1 MSTPSL
7 PSSQPV
13 NENAFFS
20 ALMPNRGRTRFL
32 RGAVLLFLVFGALG
46 CLSVTVRVLSEFYAR
61 HRWPVAQGVV
71 TAAEVKS
78 YTGPS
83 SRDHV
88 THYFV
93 EYEVRIAV
101 PAEQC
106 LTGTTFVND
115 GEPPSCVGIVRTRS
129 TDSSATA
136 NAWLERH
143 RLNSAVGVLHDPTG
157 PDVKIV
163 GESPW
168 LVYPV
173 KGTLTMPAWMA
184 FFLTFLSI
192 TQRRLQFLETLP
204 EDYDASP
211 PPSSQPPGPNDLID
225 LKLS

>member
-20 ALMPNRGRTRFL
+20 VLMPNRGRTRFL
-32 RGAVLLFLVFGALG
+32 RGAVLIFLAFGVLG
-46 CLSVTVRVLSEFYAR
+46 CLFVTVGVLSEFYAR

-93 EYEVRIAV
+93 EYEIRFAV
-101 PAEQC
+101 PADEC
-106 LTGTTFVND
+106 LTGTIYGD
-115 GEPPSCVGIVRTRS
+115 EREPLPCWGIVRTRS

-136 NAWLERH
+136 NAWLQRH

-173 KGTLTMPAWMA
+173 KGISIMSAWMA
-184 FFLTFLSI
+184 FFLTFLNI

-211 PPSSQPPGPNDLID
+211 PSSQPPGPNDLID

>member
-7 PSSQPV
+7 PSSQPP
-13 NENAFFS
+13 NDSNFFTV
-20 ALMPNRGRTRFL
+20 LMPNQGRTRFL
-32 RGAVLLFLVFGALG
+32 RGVILFFLVVGALG
-46 CLSVTVRVLSEFYAR
+46 CLSVGVRVLSEFHAR
-61 HRWPVAQGVV
+61 HNWPVAQGQV
-71 TAAEVKS
+71 TAVDEKS

-93 EYEVRIAV
+93 EYEVRFAV

-106 LTGTTFVND
+106 LTGTTLVND

-136 NAWLERH
+136 NEWLTRH
-143 RLNSAVGVLHDPTG
+143 PLNSAVGILHDPNG

-163 GESPW
+163 GESSW

-173 KGTLTMPAWMA
+173 KGILTMSGWMA
-184 FFLTFLSI
+184 FFLTFLNI
-192 TQRRLQFLETLP
+192 TQRRLRFLETLP

-211 PPSSQPPGPNDLID
+211 PPSSEPPGPNDLID